1 MICQV
6 ITQSMSCNP
15 SKLSSHL
22 RQPAKWQ
29 ALHEKIQ
36 EQRRIMNAT
45 RPENVRCPDCGAVF
59 SPSWDR
65 VEGRWEYPEVNPS
78 GICHSCQRLREIR
91 ENIEACLCKA
101 GVPCKYSHCS
111 FDNFRTVKENQFC
124 IKACGH
130 YIAHHSK
137 TSPGLYL
144 YGSCGTG
151 KTHLAA
157 AITRQLLLLGKQ
169 VMFTCVPMLCLDIKK
184 AFNENS
190 RITEQDAIQAY
201 VSCEYLVLDDLG
213 VEKTTE
219 WVKKTLGYIIYE
231 RDNMYKPTIITS
243 NYSLDEL
250 SEQTGQRTASRIA
263 GMSQVIR
270 ILGPDWRLKKSWRE
284 GLKAV

>member
-1 MICQV
+1 M
-6 ITQSMSCNP
+6 NP
-15 SKLSSHL
+15 RRS
-22 RQPAKWQ
+22 AAWQ
-29 ALHEKIQ
+29 ALYESIQ
-36 EQRRIMNAT
+36 ERRRMMDAS
-45 RPENVRCPDCGAVF
+45 RPENVRCPDCSEWF
-59 SPSWDR
+59 SPSWDP
-65 VEGRWEYPEVNPS
+65 VEGQWGYPEINES
-78 GICHSCQRLREIR
+78 GICHSCQRLRQIR
-91 ENIEACLCKA
+91 QNIEACLCNA
-101 GVPCKYSHCS
+101 GVPPKYSHCS
-111 FDNFRTVKENQFC
+111 FDNFRIVKENQFC

-130 YIAHHSK
+130 YIAHHSQV
-137 TSPGLYL
+137 SPGLYL

-157 AITRQLLLLGKQ
+157 AITRQLLLKGKQ
-169 VMFTCVPMLCLDIKK
+169 VVFTCVPMLCLDIKK

-243 NYSLDEL
+243 NFSLDEL
-250 SEQTGQRTASRIA
+250 ADQTGQRSASRIA

-270 ILGPDWRLKKSWRE
+270 ILGPDWRLKKSLRE